1 MKIKNHESAWIG
13 GISLGTLMLILLS
26 SVFV

>member
-26 SVFV
+26 AVFV